1 MQIDYDEW
9 LTASYI
15 ALWLTWHKAGMW
27 ALLQLSNKDVPW
39 SYSWTCYNQEA
50 GQFFFFFFDN
60 TKRRISP
67 WPRVRV
73 EGNGL
78 CAAICFEQAAHP
90 QYRKT
95 LKVQERTEGQH
106 TESKA
111 CCTSYD
117 PICVRAQ
124 EKNKAIVTKI
134 NLLWMRYSQERRD
147 CSYVH

>member
-1 MQIDYDEW
+1 MINCVLYCSVADMAQGWYVS
-9 LTASYI
+9 TAP
-15 ALWLTWHKAGMW
+15 AEQKGCPMKLLFNF
-27 ALLQLSNKDVPW
+27 LLQPRSR
-39 SYSWTCYNQEA
+39 TI
-50 GQFFFFFFDN
+50 FFFFFDN

-134 NLLWMRYSQERRD
+134 NLL
-147 CSYVH
+147 